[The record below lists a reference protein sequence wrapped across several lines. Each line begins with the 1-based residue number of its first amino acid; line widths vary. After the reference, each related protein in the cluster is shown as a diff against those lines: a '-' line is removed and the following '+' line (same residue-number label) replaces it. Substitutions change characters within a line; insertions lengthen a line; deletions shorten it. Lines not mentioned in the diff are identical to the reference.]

1 MWAKTP
7 APRFYPDTPNM
18 TKPASLQPLEE
29 LFDLDFVLDETN
41 DPAIFGRYGRRVVD
55 ACRYWMRDGV
65 VAGLCARASGITST
79 NWLNKP
85 EWANLE
91 VLLLGENNFTDLVI
105 PAGMTKLQ
113 HLDLNASPELTSV
126 RFAGS
131 PPRLRRLE
139 ATDCPKLS
147 TFVVPTDCPDLHYFD
162 LNGCALTSFTLDGD
176 FRSLVYLDLTKSPKL
191 QAFSLAGNFASLLSL
206 HLRTAAQLTK
216 VSLTA
221 SLPALDTLDLHGT
234 NVATLPENVILSSPL
249 YRLYAHGCAPENCPA
264 AFLEAD
270 GNVLDNVRS
279 WFQALQAGSE
289 KNRIVKL
296 LINGNGYVGK
306 STLWC
311 ALKNKKESACT
322 CADHKTTHGIDL
334 TVEVLALDDVDFR
347 GWDFGG
353 QEIYQGTHRLFLTDG
368 AVQVLVLDYVS
379 EQAAISRK
387 RVSDRSK
394 AGGSASEQ
402 LVRNFPLEHFYARQ
416 KALGPRSKF
425 LVVQTKRGDGH
436 KHHSAALKLAEEEN
450 IKYEFLD
457 AKTTNGVRSLRRDLE
472 DLAKELPIYGMLFPS
487 SWLKVRQWLAG
498 VLKAN
503 DTAVEPLRVID
514 RTNFRTKVVKDFG
527 IADDDQMIEALL
539 IFLHAAGDVYV
550 NKEHLKDKIIIDLS
564 WALEGI
570 YRPLQR
576 NDFQRDARDANG
588 RLHIDKIYPD
598 TTISERNLFLEFMQS
613 CGMCFPADREIERQT
628 ASEYYIFPA
637 FLREQPLNRVQS
649 LWKALPR
656 VPSWRTS
663 LPYRDLPAIHALICD
678 LGRKTTEGDLWH
690 SGISLFLNDTRELE
704 PGRELLPDA
713 NCKIELA
720 DAQEG
725 EQGGYL
731 VVTLDSPEAAAWLP
745 SIQEWV
751 SAHFSDLKWQ
761 ANEAARTQVQEEVV
775 KSRGGETFDKDD
787 LQDKMGSKDRPVLF
801 FYAVPPGKVDINCK
815 QELDDLRKVGD
826 TYLDRPFFHFKGQEK
841 TSFRTLRSALTVD
854 RWKPR
859 IVHFSGHGDGRDT
872 ESTNRGLV
880 VYQNDGT
887 SSRILDAR
895 QLGALFKEVKNYHN
909 TQLEVVVLNACM
921 SKEQAIAISEA
932 GLYVVGSTIE
942 IDDLAA
948 IEFSL
953 AFYIACAGTGELDE
967 ACLKR
972 AMNKSV
978 PAGNEFYLSR
988 AEDVYQL
995 YYDGKVI
1002 PFRDFI

>member
-41 DPAIFGRYGRRVVD
+41 DPAIFGRYGRRDVD
-55 ACRYWMRDGV
+55 ACRYWMRGDV

-85 EWANLE
+85 EWADLE

-113 HLDLNASPELTSV
+113 HLDLNASPDLTSV

-139 ATDCPKLS
+139 ATDCPDLS

-162 LNGCALTSFTLDGD
+162 LNGCALTSFALDGD
-176 FRSLVYLDLTKSPKL
+176 FSSLVYLDLTKSPKL
-191 QAFSLAGNFASLLSL
+191 QAFSLAGNFAALLSL
-206 HLRTAAQLTK
+206 HLRAAAQLTK

-234 NVATLPENVILSSPL
+234 NVEILPANVILGSPL

-279 WFQALQAGSE
+279 WFQALRAGSE

-296 LINGNGYVGK
+296 LINGNGNVGK

-334 TVEVLALDDVDFR
+334 TVEVLALDEVDFR

-379 EQAAISRK
+379 EEAARTGK
-387 RVSDRSK
+387 PVLDRSNGDTEAPDK
-394 AGGSASEQ
+394 W
-402 LVRNFPLEHFYARQ
+402 VYNFPLKQFYTRQ
-416 KALGPRSKF
+416 KTLGPRSKF
-425 LVVQTKRGDGH
+425 LVVQTKKGLGH
-436 KHHSAALKLAEEEN
+436 DQHPAALKLEKEADLF
-450 IKYEFLD
+450 YEFLD
-457 AKTTNGVRSLRRDLE
+457 AKKPNGVKRLRRDIE

-503 DTAVEPLRVID
+503 DTSVEPLRVID

-576 NDFQRDARDANG
+576 GDFQRDAKKDNG
-588 RLHIDKIYPD
+588 RLFVDYIYPN
-598 TTISERNLFLEFMQS
+598 TFGSERDLFLEFMQS
-613 CGMCFPADREIERQT
+613 CGMCFPADREIDHQAT
-628 ASEYYIFPA
+628 SEYYIFPA
-637 FLREQPLNRVQS
+637 FLREQPDLRVQRI
-649 LWKALPR
+649 WKLLPAA
-656 VPSWRTS
+656 PTWSAT

-678 LGRKTTEGDLWH
+678 LGRKTTQGQLWH
-690 SGISLFLNDTRELE
+690 SGIDLSLIDTRD
-704 PGRELLPDA
+704 READKAPLPEA
-713 NCKIELA
+713 NAKIELT
-720 DAQEG
+720 DAKEG
-725 EQGGYL
+725 EQGCQL

-787 LQDKMGSKDRPVLF
+787 LQDKMATEPVAVWFVAHPLGTEKLSFNTELGMVKSRMTALDSVARIEPAVNATFQSLRDRCKKHRPSVLHF
-801 FYAVPPGKVDINCK
+801 IGHGTEKNILVFHEENGPGKVMVAPVKFKRQIEMIRK
-815 QELDDLRKVGD
+815 YAPLEL
-826 TYLDRPFFHFKGQEK
+826 
-841 TSFRTLRSALTVD
+841 
-854 RWKPR
+854 
-859 IVHFSGHGDGRDT
+859 I
-872 ESTNRGLV
+872 
-880 VYQNDGT
+880 
-887 SSRILDAR
+887 
-895 QLGALFKEVKNYHN
+895 
-909 TQLEVVVLNACM
+909 VLNACF
-921 SKEQAIAISEA
+921 SAEFAQQISSPD
-932 GLYVVGSTIE
+932 LYVIGTEDSLKNEVASDFAADFYGHFYKDNYSIADAFLAALEFVYVEHGST
-942 IDDLAA
+942 
-948 IEFSL
+948 
-953 AFYIACAGTGELDE
+953 C
-967 ACLKR
+967 
-972 AMNKSV
+972 
-978 PAGNEFYLSR
+978 
-988 AEDVYQL
+988 EDYQL
-995 YYDGKVI
+995 YYNGKDI
-1002 PFRDFI
+1002 TPLRDEQ